1 MLLKEKRTGTASTNV
16 TEARLSNRFHSKSSL
31 CSLCAVRLPTAQRYR
46 HEPGQTVFNK
56 TEFKTLGSGEML
68 NQLIQRKEIL
78 KGYVHLV
85 SVLSV
90 ISNIPKQRERRGR
103 L

>member
-1 MLLKEKRTGTASTNV
+1 MLLEEKRTGTASTNV

-31 CSLCAVRLPTAQRYR
+31 GAHVRLPTAQRHR
-46 HEPGQTVFNK
+46 HDPRQTVFNK

-78 KGYVHLV
+78 KGYVHLA